1 MKEEKKNKT
10 RITVKSSKVV
20 DGSQD
25 GDQVPS
31 IHLSG
36 EWLKNY
42 GFKLEDEVTIAAVN
56 NLIIIK
62 KGKF

>member
-1 MKEEKKNKT
+1 VKEEKKDKT

-20 DGSQD
+20 DGSQG

-36 EWLKNY
+36 EWLENY